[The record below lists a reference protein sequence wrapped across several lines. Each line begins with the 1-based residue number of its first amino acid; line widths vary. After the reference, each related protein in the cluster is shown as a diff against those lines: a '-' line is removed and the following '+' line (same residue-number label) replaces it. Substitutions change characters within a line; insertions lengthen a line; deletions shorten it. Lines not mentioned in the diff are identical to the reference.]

1 MLSIIASLS
10 NALILVALRKE
21 TSLHPPTKLLVRCLA
36 ITDLFVGIILQP
48 LFTVSLL
55 SSVTTGMNWNV
66 IHHIDRISQ
75 ASSYTLCS
83 VSALTSN
90 AISVDRLQALLSG
103 LRYRHVV
110 TLPRVRAVIICFW
123 LIGLTCGVVFFWN
136 ITIGL
141 SVTLALIT
149 FSVVA
154 SVFSYSKIYF
164 RLRRHQLQV
173 HTVEELNGERQV
185 PLNIARYKK
194 SVSSALWVQWALI
207 ICYIPFIV
215 LRVMLMIHGQIVF
228 VESDFALA
236 FYATLTL
243 MYLNSSLNPI
253 LYYWRIGTVRQ
264 AAKDTMKQ
272 LICCNSA

>member
-1 MLSIIASLS
+1 M
-10 NALILVALRKE
+10 
-21 TSLHPPTKLLVRCLA
+21 
-36 ITDLFVGIILQP
+36 
-48 LFTVSLL
+48 
-55 SSVTTGMNWNV
+55 
-66 IHHIDRISQ
+66 
-75 ASSYTLCS
+75 
-83 VSALTSN
+83 
-90 AISVDRLQALLSG
+90 
-103 LRYRHVV
+103 
-110 TLPRVRAVIICFW
+110 
-123 LIGLTCGVVFFWN
+123 FFWN
-136 ITIGL
+136 ITIAL

-173 HTVEELNGERQV
+173 HAVEEQNGERQV

-215 LRVMLMIHGQIVF
+215 LRVMPMIHGQIVF